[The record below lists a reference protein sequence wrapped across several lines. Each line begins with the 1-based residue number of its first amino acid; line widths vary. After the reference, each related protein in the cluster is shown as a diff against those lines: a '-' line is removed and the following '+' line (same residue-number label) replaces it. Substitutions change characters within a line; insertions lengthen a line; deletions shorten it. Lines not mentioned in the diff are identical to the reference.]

1 MDTDENHHR
10 ILNGRTNYSKPYDEE
25 VNIFYRKLNVAVLAT
40 PIMTRI
46 RVLIIAPS
54 HIFPVAL

>member
-25 VNIFYRKLNVAVLAT
+25 VNIFYRKLNVAVLA
-40 PIMTRI
+40 REFD
-46 RVLIIAPS
+46 S
-54 HIFPVAL
+54 